1 MFQYFGVARKR
12 FAIIDL
18 EILSTALRVESST
31 GTLWQVHLAEDLG
44 YTHRSVGQL
53 WVQTGAPCF
62 ADDPTTYGYSK
73 CRVTGLFTADVLYIG
88 KTHQLDLARVKQI
101 EFE

>member
-1 MFQYFGVARKR
+1 
-12 FAIIDL
+12 
-18 EILSTALRVESST
+18 
-31 GTLWQVHLAEDLG
+31 
-44 YTHRSVGQL
+44 VGQL